1 MSAEVGAGVA
11 LVYVTVLLF
20 GSIILLAPL
29 LLSSPSNLSFL
40 LFIVLFHVTTIR
52 KLMCEIPLVLRP
64 SPFDPPPPFSPA
76 SHLDEPPRLPHQKQ
90 GPYQSTRAGVERGGH
105 KG

>member
-1 MSAEVGAGVA
+1 MCEEMGAGA
-11 LVYVTVLLF
+11 APVYVTVLLF
-20 GSIILLAPL
+20 VSIILLAPL

-64 SPFDPPPPFSPA
+64 SPFDPPPFSPA